1 MNSRRNNN
9 SHNNHHNDTPRS
21 GKAPVIAIDGPSAS
35 GKGTISALVAQALG
49 WQMLDSGALYRL
61 VGYAALKD
69 SVALDDIA
77 SLERIARELNV
88 KFVATEG
95 QETEIFLGDENVT
108 SAIRTE
114 QCGKAA
120 STVAALPAVRSALLE
135 RQRDFLQLPGLV
147 ADGRD
152 MGTVVFPDAQLK
164 IFLTASAEERAK
176 RRYNQLMG
184 KGISVTLRDL
194 FDEIAERDKRDS
206 QRSTAP
212 LKPADDAIELD
223 TTRMTIPEVVDRILA
238 LYRSRV
244 S

>member
-1 MNSRRNNN
+1 MNNSRN
-9 SHNNHHNDTPRS
+9 HNPQHND
-21 GKAPVIAIDGPSAS
+21 APVITIDGPSAS

-77 SLERIARELNV
+77 GLERIARELDA
-88 KFVATEG
+88 KFVAIEG
-95 QETEIFLGDENVT
+95 QETEIYLGDENVT
-108 SAIRTE
+108 LAIRTE
-114 QCGKAA
+114 ECGRAA

-135 RQRDFLQLPGLV
+135 RQRDFQQLPGLV

-152 MGTVVFPDAQLK
+152 MGTVVFPGAQLK

-194 FDEIAERDKRDS
+194 FNEIAERDKRDS

-223 TTRMTIPEVVDRILA
+223 TTRMTISEVVDCILA